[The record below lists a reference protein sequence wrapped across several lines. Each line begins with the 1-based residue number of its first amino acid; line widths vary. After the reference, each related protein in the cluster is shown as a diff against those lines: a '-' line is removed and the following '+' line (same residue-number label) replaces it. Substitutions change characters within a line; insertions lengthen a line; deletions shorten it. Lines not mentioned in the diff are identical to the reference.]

1 MLAKMCTF
9 MNEAYVLI
17 NVKSGLESTV
27 LSQIKSMVDVE
38 QASISYGAYDL
49 VVKVKADSME
59 ELKEIVTYKIRKI
72 DGVQS
77 TLTLP
82 IA

>member
-72 DGVQS
+72 DGVLS